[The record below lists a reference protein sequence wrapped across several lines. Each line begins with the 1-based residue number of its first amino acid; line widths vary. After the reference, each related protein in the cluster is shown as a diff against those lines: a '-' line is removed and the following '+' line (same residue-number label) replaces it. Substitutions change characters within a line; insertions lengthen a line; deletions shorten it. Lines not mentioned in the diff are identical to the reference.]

1 MLIVAENA
9 IFGWYDNLIAHRVKN
24 YCTKL
29 QINTDLMVVEEPTGE
44 ILNQIQN
51 LSRDYDC
58 IIYFS
63 RLGDLQRF
71 ENIHLCKVVMSY
83 ARNVEMLA
91 SEFGTTNFQMHL
103 DLKKSFDE
111 LFSRSKKI
119 KINCPLGTNL
129 FGECSE
135 IFSNKDN
142 PHLEKLKEK
151 IKESI

>member
-9 IFGWYDNLIAHRVKN
+9 IFGWYDNLIAHRVNN
-24 YCTKL
+24 YCRKF

-91 SEFGTTNFQMHL
+91 SEFGTTNFQMHF

-111 LFSRSKKI
+111 LFFRSKK
-119 KINCPLGTNL
+119 
-129 FGECSE
+129 
-135 IFSNKDN
+135 
-142 PHLEKLKEK
+142 
-151 IKESI
+151 